1 MNQPVTLAVIASPGH
16 SGQTWLSLL
25 IGSHPRAISLGEVD
39 ELYGLSSLDHACML
53 CGESCEFWSEFNKAW
68 SPERNMF
75 TQLADYSGAGI
86 LSISKLEK
94 FRGQIDDERIR
105 LKVIRLLRD
114 GRAVTASYA
123 RKYPSRQYD
132 EIVRQWVFSAREN
145 DKWFLQIPPENRMVV
160 KYENLLEHT
169 PATLRSICAFLGIDY
184 REDMIEYWKV
194 KHHIVDGNRGTM
206 SFVQRYFG
214 KEGNPK
220 DKEFY
225 GSQDPASFRDER
237 WKKEL
242 TPRQLRRFR
251 KIGGALNIEYGYA
264 SADVTG
270 GQKASTGSYLNSVVE
285 LVRKRVYESHV
296 RFPGKHPFQMGAHL
310 PGHEDG

>member
-1 MNQPVTLAVIASPGH
+1 MSQPVTLAVIASPGH

-25 IGSHPRAISLGEVD
+25 IGSHPRALSLGEVD
-39 ELYGLSSLDHACML
+39 KLYGLTRLDRSCML
-53 CGESCEFWSEFNKAW
+53 CGEGCEFWGKFTKAW
-68 SPERNMF
+68 SPERNIF
-75 TQLADYSGAGI
+75 TQLADFSGASI

-94 FRGQIDDERIR
+94 FRGQLGAERIL

-132 EIVRQWVFSAREN
+132 DIVRQWAFSAREN
-145 DKWFLQIPPENRMVV
+145 DRWFLQIPQENRMVV
-160 KYENLLEHT
+160 KYENLLEHAS
-169 PATLRSICAFLGIDY
+169 ATLRSICAFLGIDY
-184 REDMIEYWKV
+184 REGMIEYWKV

-225 GSQDPASFRDER
+225 GCQDPASFRDER

-242 TPRQLRRFR
+242 TPHQLRRFR
-251 KIGGALNIEYGYA
+251 KIGGVLNVEYGYA
-264 SADVTG
+264 SGDAAG
-270 GQKASTGSYLNSVVE
+270 GEKSSAGSYLNRLVE
-285 LVRKRVYESHV
+285 RVRKRVS
-296 RFPGKHPFQMGAHL
+296 
-310 PGHEDG
+310 